1 MDRRLQHEAVRL
13 RAAAREKKVA
23 LRSALFANAYT
34 SPSRLGIGST
44 CIAPHLGQI
53 RHSKRDDLA
62 SLVSERISSADLSS
76 GQLYVLLALV
86 RHLHQYEA
94 LLAGLLPGILRR
106 HWPSA
111 PYHLKLDLL
120 LAAQMCSRASDA
132 ERLAIIDVLQGLPAS
147 EPIGVSSSL
156 IDALKSLG
164 ALEADE
170 FGLHGHRAARRFRRV
185 LFRSSTIPTC
195 GLWRAGVWF
204 AQFDHPYEGAYCEAV
219 AELSEEENKALL
231 VMAAKGTSDDAA
243 FFVSVLITGLAA
255 YRDPALGLIISR
267 WDGASARRLSLPP
280 QAAIAIFATAHIA
293 LARSGCPLPNVSQNR
308 LSRPRGFGGGRQDA
322 STGST
327 AQILPTPARRA
338 ACQGELGDAL
348 APRAWGSRRR
358 AKAASARSSASRFD
372 PLSRATGPIQ
382 TVIGN
387 VFSPEVAEIGREALR
402 HPEKQSGYFT
412 HSGARRGA

>member
-1 MDRRLQHEAVRL
+1 M
-13 RAAAREKKVA
+13 
-23 LRSALFANAYT
+23 
-34 SPSRLGIGST
+34 
-44 CIAPHLGQI
+44 
-53 RHSKRDDLA
+53 
-62 SLVSERISSADLSS
+62 
-76 GQLYVLLALV
+76 LLALV

-170 FGLHGHRAARRFRRV
+170 LGYMDTVRSEIRRV
-185 LFRSSTIPTC
+185 LSDQHN
-195 GLWRAGVWF
+195 LDMRALASGVWF

-280 QAAIAIFATAHIA
+280 QDAIAIFATAHIA
-293 LARSGCPLPNVSQNR
+293 LARLGCPLPNVSQ
-308 LSRPRGFGGGRQDA
+308 
-322 STGST
+322 TGSA
-327 AQILPTPARRA
+327 AQEALAAAGRMLHWLNRSDLPNAGKAR
-338 ACQGELGDAL
+338 CLSGELGDTL
-348 APRAWGSRRR
+348 AP
-358 AKAASARSSASRFD
+358 
-372 PLSRATGPIQ
+372 
-382 TVIGN
+382 
-387 VFSPEVAEIGREALR
+387 
-402 HPEKQSGYFT
+402 
-412 HSGARRGA
+412 